1 MQVSG
6 GHCDPLSAVRSG
18 SVQVDPPNSLPTTTG
33 LSVTNRDA
41 GCGHGVTGEESTEPG
56 AVPPAAHWGDH
67 VTDETTPPTRPLRR
81 RASGASYEPSPIGP
95 AVVAPLNR
103 ASRIAPSGTGA
114 SPLRGAVKDEG
125 QERRCARL
133 PLLVDERLTR
143 SATTARSAD
152 RPVRRAGTMRR
163 AAGRSRVVA
172 RPGSRPAVSP
182 TCCVHSRC
190 ELRVLP
196 EPGRVLPDRGVSSRG

>member
-1 MQVSG
+1 MERAGAPVCAGQRRGAPGDRTRNPRIKSPLWIDPSSCDFVS
-6 GHCDPLSAVRSG
+6 LMLARSIR
-18 SVQVDPPNSLPTTTG
+18 TG
-33 LSVTNRDA
+33 QPRA
-41 GCGHGVTGEESTEPG
+41 
-56 AVPPAAHWGDH
+56 AVPARASLCRLVPPPPSTNGD
-67 VTDETTPPTRPLRR
+67 RR
-81 RASGASYEPSPIGP
+81 RSWCSTWSPKQ
-95 AVVAPLNR
+95 
-103 ASRIAPSGTGA
+103 RIYIRCSTSKPTSA
-114 SPLRGAVKDEG
+114 
-125 QERRCARL
+125 RCARL

-143 SATTARSAD
+143 SATTAKSAD

-196 EPGRVLPDRGVSSRG
+196 EPGRELPDRGVSSRG